1 MISYFKYTT
10 GHSFTLS
17 GADYNGFINIINNKA
32 YTGKT
37 KTSSSSLLSSK
48 GTFLSNSFLNKKEF
62 DRTGQLVL
70 ESEKL
75 QRPEISPK
83 NLLDQTFIDKN
94 LAILNN
100 NNLNLFGLN
109 IIANTQL
116 FDFGSSSKDSS
127 SYFLGLS
134 SGKFDLRNDD
144 VKLPKH
150 NLYPLQIDPFS
161 FIDKVEGVSILDSTI
176 DSELVVNDDISY
188 SYFVTTP
195 TTNAVFSGSF
205 VKNGS
210 LRLISTGAFGNASQL
225 HFDNDILYTF
235 SRIGNTYTLHAYD
248 MGFYR
253 TCGNF
258 KLLDKFIIKNPITN
272 GPANIYDGKLKIGE
286 HLKGYM
292 SLVDN
297 KKIIIL
303 SNLSNNKYYGTIT
316 TELPN
321 ESIEAFDIRS
331 TDDSILVITSTGR
344 EPDHFNLYHIDAE
357 NLQNLGPGLAPKKV
371 HRFNLAHQAAF
382 HYASISNNTTTIQF
396 SKSDSNVFWMTDKG
410 FLSTRYISNP
420 GFPASFI
427 TYDNCQF
434 PPDLLFNNVRE
445 EFDDNQWKFNTNKL
459 RSNYLNFI
467 NFLTEE
473 KLDQIFYFYHNIGRI
488 YLSKTKGKLNYN
500 NLIPLDLKNL
510 YKKAISC
517 ESGLG
522 FSLNSELQIIL
533 LDTLTLFL
541 NLSLIPTLSIIGGI
555 PALNEY
561 TTPKEV
567 DIDFENFKFHD
578 NEEVNYTTV
587 SRVFNKL
594 YNLQKTVL
602 DSILNN

>member
-10 GHSFTLS
+10 EEAFTLS
-17 GADYNGFINIINNKA
+17 GADYNGFINILDNKA

-37 KTSSSSLLSSK
+37 KTSSSVLLSSK
-48 GTFLSNSFLNKKEF
+48 GTFLANSFLHKKEF
-62 DRTGQLVL
+62 DRTGEVVL

-75 QRPEISPK
+75 QQPEISPK
-83 NLLDQTFIDKN
+83 NVIDQTFIDKN

-109 IIANTQL
+109 IIANAQL
-116 FDFGSSSKDSS
+116 FDFGSSSKDAD

-150 NLYPLQIDPFS
+150 NEYPLQIDPFS
-161 FIDKVEGVSILDSTI
+161 HIDNVVGVNILDSTV
-176 DSELVVNDDISY
+176 DSALVVNDDISY

-195 TTNAVFSGSF
+195 TTTATFSGSF

-210 LRLISTGAFGNASQL
+210 LKLVSSGQFGTASQL
-225 HFDNDILYTF
+225 HFDNDILYAF
-235 SRIGNTYTLHAYD
+235 SRTGNTYTLSAYD
-248 MGFYR
+248 MGFYK
-253 TCGNF
+253 TCGDY
-258 KLLDKFIIKNPITN
+258 KLLDKFIIRNPVT
-272 GPANIYDGKLKIGE
+272 GAPANIYDGKLKIGT
-286 HLKGYM
+286 HLKGYI
-292 SLVDN
+292 SLIDN
-297 KKIIIL
+297 KKSIIL
-303 SNLSNNKYYGTIT
+303 SNLSNNKHYGTIT

-331 TDDSILVITSTGR
+331 TDDSILIITSPFSD
-344 EPDHFNLYHIDAE
+344 PDHFNLYHIDAE
-357 NLQNLGPGLAPKKV
+357 DLQNLGPGLAPKRV
-371 HRFNLAHQAAF
+371 DRFNVGNQTAF
-382 HYASISNNTTTIQF
+382 HYPILSNNITKIQF
-396 SKSDSNVFWMTDKG
+396 AKSDSHIFWITDKG

-420 GFPASFI
+420 GIPASFI

-434 PPDLLFNNVRE
+434 PPNLLFNTVRE
-445 EFDDNQWKFNTNKL
+445 KINDNQWKFNTNRL

-467 NFLTEE
+467 NFLAQE
-473 KLDQIFYFYHNIGRI
+473 KGDQIFYFYHNIGRI

-510 YKKAISC
+510 YKKDISC

-533 LDTLTLFL
+533 IDTLTLFL
-541 NLSLIPTLSIIGGI
+541 NLSLIPTLSITGGV
-555 PALNEY
+555 PVLGEY
-561 TTPKEV
+561 TTPKGV
-567 DIDFENFKFHD
+567 DIDFENLKFHD
-578 NEEVNYTTV
+578 NEEVSYTTI
-587 SRVFNKL
+587 SRVFNEL